1 MASVNGIQ
9 IHYVTGGK
17 GDPIVL
23 LHGWLQTWYEWAHHI
38 MPALAKNY
46 TVIVSDLRRVGES
59 SKPVSGY
66 DGKTTVED
74 IYQLVSLL
82 Y

>member
-1 MASVNGIQ
+1 MASVNDIQ
-9 IHYVTGGK
+9 LRYVIGGK

-23 LHGWLQTWYEWAHHI
+23 LHGWLQTWYEWHHI

-46 TVIVSDLRRVGES
+46 TVIVPDLRRLGAS
-59 SKPVSGY
+59 SRPVSGY
-66 DGKTTVED
+66 DGKTTAED

>member
-1 MASVNGIQ
+1 MVGYKHGMNG
-9 IHYVTGGK
+9 
-17 GDPIVL
+17 
-23 LHGWLQTWYEWAHHI
+23 HHI

-46 TVIVSDLRRVGES
+46 TVIVPDLRRLGES

-66 DGKTTVED
+66 DGKTTAED

-82 Y
+82 YWIIEN